1 MSKTSHRRLIDVET
15 TSRVYWDVLT
25 SVKKKDEIVS
35 CGKPGLTNRSDKN
48 SNIVTLITIIIMLL

>member
-25 SVKKKDEIVS
+25 SVKKDEIVS
-35 CGKPGLTNRSDKN
+35 CGTPGLTNRSDKN